1 MRRGWLIVLAVFF
14 LILPVSAQADGTETQ
29 LGALVLEEGAESA
42 QTTIRNDTAYPVYVL
57 ARAKPNAAGS
67 VRLTVRQSG
76 HSAPAFAGDAA
87 ALAMAEIRLCT
98 LDSRQSAVMEAA
110 SDGGAS
116 LSLQLTGRQVEDAVL
131 PDYGRLLLWLGAW
144 LLLVILCSYLAVV
157 LPNKL
162 GRKRRRE

>member
-14 LILPVSAQADGTETQ
+14 LIPPVSAQADGAETQ

-42 QTTIRNDTAYPVYVL
+42 RTTIRNDTAYPVYVL
-57 ARAKPNAAGS
+57 ARAEPDAVGS

-98 LDSRQSAVMEAA
+98 LDSRQSAVVEAA

-116 LSLQLTGRQVEDAVL
+116 LSLRLAGRQVEDAVP
-131 PDYGRLLLWLGAW
+131 PDYGRLL
-144 LLLVILCSYLAVV
+144 
-157 LPNKL
+157 
-162 GRKRRRE
+162 